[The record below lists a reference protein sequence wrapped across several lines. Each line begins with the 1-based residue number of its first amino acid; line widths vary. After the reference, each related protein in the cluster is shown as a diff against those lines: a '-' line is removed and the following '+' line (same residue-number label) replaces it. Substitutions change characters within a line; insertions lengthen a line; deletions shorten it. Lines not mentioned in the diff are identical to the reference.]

1 MPYNF
6 FKPKPGRFGVA
17 PVALTLRPVF
27 GTLAAGTVVH
37 NLGSYPVK
45 AYISKV
51 SISAGTFPN
60 ADSVEA
66 TLRKKPSGTAV
77 ALTSAIDI
85 DNKTAGTAV
94 AGAFLAAA
102 TDVQRTLNVGETLE
116 LSVVT
121 VGSVTAQPAD
131 LIVTVELLVQE

>member
-1 MPYNF
+1 MYNF
-6 FKPKPGRFGVA
+6 FRPKPGRLGVA
-17 PVALTLRPVF
+17 PVAFTARPVL

-37 NLGSYPVK
+37 NLGAFPSK
-45 AYISKV
+45 AFISRI

-77 ALTSAIDI
+77 PLTSAIDI
-85 DNKTAGTAV
+85 DNKTAATAV
-94 AGAFLAAA
+94 QGAFLASLTEA
-102 TDVQRTLNVGETLE
+102 QRTLNPGETLE

-121 VGSVTAQPAD
+121 VGSVTAQAAD
-131 LIVTVELLVQE
+131 LIVTVELLVLE

>member
-1 MPYNF
+1 MYNF
-6 FKPKPGRFGVA
+6 FRPKPGRFGVA
-17 PVALTLRPVF
+17 PVVLAVKPSF

-37 NLGSYPVK
+37 NLGSIPSR
-45 AYISKV
+45 AYISKI

-60 ADSVEA
+60 ADSVAA

-85 DNKTAGTAV
+85 DNKTASTAV
-94 AGAFLAAA
+94 AGSFLAAA
-102 TDVQRTLNVGETLE
+102 TEAQRTLNPGETLE

-131 LIVTVELLVQE
+131 LVVSVELLVLE

>member
-1 MPYNF
+1 MYNF
-6 FKPKPGRFGVA
+6 FRPKPGRFGVA
-17 PVALTLRPVF
+17 PVVLTVKPAF

-37 NLGSYPVK
+37 NLGSIPSR
-45 AYISKV
+45 AFISKI

-66 TLRKKPSGTAV
+66 TLRKKPASTAV

-94 AGAFLAAA
+94 AGSFLPAA
-102 TDVQRTLNVGETLE
+102 TDAQRTLNPGETLE

-121 VGSVTAQPAD
+121 AGTVTAQPAD
-131 LIVTVELLVQE
+131 LVVSVELLVLE